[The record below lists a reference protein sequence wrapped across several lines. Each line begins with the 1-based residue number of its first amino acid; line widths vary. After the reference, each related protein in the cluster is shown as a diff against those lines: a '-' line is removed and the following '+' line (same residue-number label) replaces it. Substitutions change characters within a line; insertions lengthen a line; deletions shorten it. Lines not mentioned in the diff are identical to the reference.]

1 MARLKR
7 LYKGTLPLFLVLWAI
22 MMGVLAWLN
31 AEVQEAKIQNAM
43 VEAEKWAKEDYAEI
57 WNGTAPEA
65 RKPVILTGRLSGS
78 TLFPNDA
85 SAQFRVYDSEGKELA
100 RSQLTMG
107 SACPFGT
114 GTYSWYLFFDPVLTE
129 EEHLSLARWLKEDW
143 RRRSF
148 HGTAGGLY
156 EDSETDG
163 LYCEVVGVADEE
175 RQVIYPQKVTY
186 YYTDREIVLVDSQS
200 DFFEGKELTVHQ
212 FDAVEINSAL
222 EGWKASPK
230 ELLGYYRETEEK
242 LDRTL
247 EGKLPARNIVSTSS
261 DGSGYGP
268 IGETDIFVSA
278 YTYGELRAA
287 LTGLGPTALFTLVAA
302 VGMAVLTDRRQRQA
316 LERERAFTRAAAH
329 ELKTPLAILRTHAEA
344 LKEDIDPAKRDKYL
358 DILVDESDRMA
369 SLVGGLLDLSRLEAG
384 AELVLEELD
393 LTALVREA
401 LERMA
406 RPMEEKGLTVTA
418 DLDPVVL
425 SGDRLRLEQM
435 ASNLL
440 SNALRHCPAGGEI
453 WVTLARKGDR
463 ARLMVGNDG
472 PTIPAEDLPRLW
484 EPFYRVDRSRD
495 RTTGGTGLGLAI
507 VKRAAEAHGGTC
519 GAENIPGGVRF
530 WVELPHLHPAH

>member
-31 AEVQEAKIQNAM
+31 AEAQEAKIQNAM
-43 VEAEKWAKEDYAEI
+43 DGAERRAWEDYAEV
-57 WNGTAPEA
+57 WDGTASEA
-65 RKPVILTGRLSGS
+65 RKPAILTGRLSDQR
-78 TLFPNDA
+78 LFAYDA
-85 SAQFRVYDSEGKELA
+85 RTYFRIYDIYGEELA
-100 RSQLTMG
+100 HSQLTMG

-114 GTYSWYLFFDPVLTE
+114 GAYSWYLFFDPVLTE
-129 EEHLSLARWLKEDW
+129 EEHLELARWLKEDW
-143 RRRSF
+143 RYQAF
-148 HGTAGGLY
+148 YGTAGGIY
-156 EDSETDG
+156 EESETDG

-186 YYTDREIVLVDSQS
+186 YYTDREVVVMDSQS

-212 FDAVEINSAL
+212 FDAVTIKSAL
-222 EGWKASPK
+222 IGWKASPE
-230 ELLGYYRETEEK
+230 ELLGYYREAEEK
-242 LDRTL
+242 VDRIL
-247 EGKLPARNIVSTSS
+247 VEDPPNRNAVAVSS
-261 DGSGYGP
+261 DGSGYAPLG
-268 IGETDIFVSA
+268 DAYLASA
-278 YTYGELRAA
+278 YAYGELRAA

-440 SNALRHCPAGGEI
+440 SNALRHCPTGGEI
-453 WVTLARKGDR
+453 WVTLERKGDR
-463 ARLMVGNDG
+463 ARLTVGNDG

-507 VKRAAEAHGGTC
+507 VKRAAEAHGGAC
-519 GAENIPGGVRF
+519 GAENVPGGVRF